1 MNRLIRNGL
10 WAASCAFA
18 CIAGAT
24 AANTAGSGTFVLQGV
39 GMPAERGITGTC
51 WWDNGMSDGLNA
63 LQSQTLGSFNARAAD
78 DFILEAGRW
87 HLTQSVK
94 VCMAVSVNVLVPVV
108 ELEIYADCNGKPGA
122 LLTTLVEPVATL
134 KSTNV
139 PFQGFNF
146 YEFAFDW
153 ETFQLGDADGCSRFW
168 LSPFGRGTGG
178 YFWATANNGTIQGA
192 QGQFRSPAL
201 GYANW
206 TDGQSVVNFARCSDF
221 CFEVCA
227 KSCYTIKDQGDF
239 DLSGLSSIKFPNV
252 EGFDARAA
260 DNFQIAPSHSSVE
273 VCRIEAYLAT
283 NCDPTRVFAEILSN
297 TCNLPNVVL
306 YTLRDP
312 EIIEQVGVFYEGLQV
327 YCFRFDC
334 PAGVLLSGGNDYWIS
349 LAALS
354 GGTIFDRAV
363 FLYRNLVP
371 GCMDIHI
378 TGGVY
383 KNSLAGVD
391 VYTPVADPDLEGAA
405 RDFAFR
411 IYGTALPL
419 NVDRPQIPGDAN
431 DDGFVNFQDVT
442 SILTNWGFVAP

>member
-1 MNRLIRNGL
+1 MNRTIRKNVWVAFCALSCLTGAL
-10 WAASCAFA
+10 AAGTPDAKTYVLDG
-18 CIAGAT
+18 IG
-24 AANTAGSGTFVLQGV
+24 TAG
-39 GMPAERGITGTC
+39 ERVIPGPC
-51 WWDNGMSDGLNA
+51 WWENGSFDGLNA
-63 LQSQTLGSFNARAAD
+63 LQSQSLGSFNARAAD

-87 HLTQSVK
+87 HLTQTVK
-94 VCMAVSVNVLVPVV
+94 VCMAVSTNVATPVV
-108 ELEIYADCNGKPGA
+108 ELEIYDDCNGKPGT
-122 LLTTLVEPVATL
+122 LRTTLTMPTATL
-134 KSTNV
+134 LSTNV

-146 YEFAFDW
+146 YEFEFEW
-153 ETFQLGDADGCSRFW
+153 STFQLGDADGCSRFW

-178 YFWATANNGTIQGA
+178 YFWATASNGTIQGA
-192 QGQFRSPAL
+192 QGQFRSPSL
-201 GYANW
+201 GYADW
-206 TDGQSVVNFARCSDF
+206 TDGEDVVNFRRCSDF
-221 CFEVCA
+221 CFSVCA

-252 EGFDARAA
+252 EGFDASAA

-273 VCRIEAYLAT
+273 ICRIEAYLAT

-297 TCNLPNVVL
+297 SCNLPNAVL

-312 EIIEQVGVFYEGLQV
+312 EVIEQVGVFYEGLQV
-327 YCFRFDC
+327 YLFRFDM
-334 PAGVLLSGGNDYWIS
+334 PAGVLLTGGNDYWLS

-378 TGGVY
+378 SGGVY
-383 KNSLAGVD
+383 KNSLAGID
-391 VYTPVADPDLEGAA
+391 VYTPVSDPDLEGAA

-419 NVDRPQIPGDAN
+419 NVDRPQLPGDAN
-431 DDGFVNFQDVT
+431 NDGVVNFQDIT
-442 SILTNWGFVAP
+442 AALTHWGSQGE